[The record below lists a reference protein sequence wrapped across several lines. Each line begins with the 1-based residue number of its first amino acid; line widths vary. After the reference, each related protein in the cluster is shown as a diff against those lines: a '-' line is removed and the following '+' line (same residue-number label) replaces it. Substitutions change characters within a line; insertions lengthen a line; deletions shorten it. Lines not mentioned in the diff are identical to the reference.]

1 MKEITTSTYSFEDL
15 IEGGWMYVDKTEY
28 IYELVRKPCGKY
40 LMCRPRRFGKSL
52 TVSLLESFFNGDR
65 RLFRG
70 LSIDFKECKWKK
82 YPVVHIDFA
91 NILTKS
97 LDEESKD
104 LFNTICRIGKKYGI
118 KIECTTSLN
127 AFNELIVKLN
137 KKYGNGV
144 VILVDEYDKSVSDHI
159 EDAECVKSFHSFLD
173 SFYNVI
179 LENEKLLRFVYMTGV
194 TRLSGL
200 SILDTLDD
208 ITLDASY
215 SCMMGYTQKEF
226 EENFSEYIDRTIH
239 EGAYTFSG
247 ENLHFEKEVFLKKF
261 GEMYHGYRFAPGMQQ
276 VYNPVS
282 IGKFFN
288 NGGVFANYWFST
300 GNPSLIFKLLSKS
313 MMTIFDVLD
322 SSMSHFSYDTF
333 DLTTLDNAVVD
344 RDKIYQLLF
353 QSGYLT
359 IGETVQGTNVI
370 PLKFPNE
377 EIGKSFFKHF
387 FNFYVSKN
395 PDVLSTNLRS
405 AASNGDTSTMIS
417 ILETVLSSV
426 PYGIHMNEEKY
437 YQSLVYVTFVL
448 SGVRISSEEQTNI
461 GRIDGVLEAGKHI
474 YVIEFKLGK
483 SADKAMKQ
491 ILDRKY
497 TQKFEYSA
505 KMDGITIHRLA
516 INFSYGKD
524 SRNITD
530 WKDEIV

>member
-1 MKEITTSTYSFEDL
+1 MF
-15 IEGGWMYVDKTEY
+15 
-28 IYELVRKPCGKY
+28 
-40 LMCRPRRFGKSL
+40 
-52 TVSLLESFFNGDR
+52 
-65 RLFRG
+65 
-70 LSIDFKECKWKK
+70 
-82 YPVVHIDFA
+82 
-91 NILTKS
+91 
-97 LDEESKD
+97 
-104 LFNTICRIGKKYGI
+104 
-118 KIECTTSLN
+118 
-127 AFNELIVKLN
+127 
-137 KKYGNGV
+137 
-144 VILVDEYDKSVSDHI
+144 
-159 EDAECVKSFHSFLD
+159 
-173 SFYNVI
+173 
-179 LENEKLLRFVYMTGV
+179 
-194 TRLSGL
+194 
-200 SILDTLDD
+200 
-208 ITLDASY
+208 
-215 SCMMGYTQKEF
+215 
-226 EENFSEYIDRTIH
+226 
-239 EGAYTFSG
+239 
-247 ENLHFEKEVFLKKF
+247 
-261 GEMYHGYRFAPGMQQ
+261 
-276 VYNPVS
+276 YNPVS

-288 NGGVFANYWFST
+288 NDATFGNYWFST
-300 GNPSLIFKLLSKS
+300 GTPSFLFKLLSKNGI
-313 MMTIFDVLD
+313 TILDV
-322 SSMSHFSYDTF
+322 SKASMSQFSYDTF